1 MMNDFV
7 RELSALPL
15 SVLVTLGLLFVA
27 LVLYAVL
34 GGADYGGGVWD
45 LLASGPRT
53 QEQRRLIESAIGP
66 VWEANH
72 VWLIFMI
79 VLLFTAFPPAFAVLS
94 TALHIPL
101 TLMLLG
107 IVLRGTSFT
116 FRQYDRQDDPV
127 QQRWGRLFAISS
139 VFTPVMLGICI
150 GAISTGGI
158 RVKNGVVTS
167 GFLRPWLGLF
177 PFAVGLFAV
186 VLFAFLAAVYLT
198 LEAEDEALRE
208 DFRRRALGSA
218 GAVGALALGVY
229 LLSHEAAPLVR
240 AGLTQRPWSW
250 LLQIVTGVFA
260 VGAIAALWRRRFHL
274 ARVLAVGQVTLILTG
289 WALAQYPLLVP
300 PDISITQAAAPVSVL
315 RPLLGGTAIGLLILV
330 PSFLYLFRVFKGG
343 TAFGQSNETYVP
355 PKKDF
360 ADTR

>member
-1 MMNDFV
+1 MNDLV
-7 RELSALPL
+7 RELSALPW
-15 SVLVTLGLLFVA
+15 SVLLTLGMLLVA

-45 LLASGPRT
+45 LLASGPRAG
-53 QEQRRLIESAIGP
+53 EQRRLIEGAIGP

-79 VLLFTAFPPAFAVLS
+79 VLLFTAFPHAFAALS

-116 FRQYDRQDDPV
+116 FRQYHRQDDPV

-150 GAISTGGI
+150 GAISTGSI
-158 RVKNGVVTS
+158 RVQDGTVTS

-186 VLFAFLAAVYLT
+186 ALFAFLAAGYLT
-198 LEAEDEALRE
+198 VEATDEALRE
-208 DFRRRALGSA
+208 DFRRRALA
-218 GAVGALALGVY
+218 AAVATGALALTVY
-229 LLSHEAAPLVR
+229 LLSYETAPLVR
-240 AGLTQRPWSW
+240 VGLTHRPWSW
-250 LLQIVTGVFA
+250 PLHIITGLFA
-260 VGAIAALWRRRFHL
+260 LGTIGALWRRRFQL
-274 ARVLAVGQVTLILTG
+274 ARVLAVGQIGLILGG
-289 WALAQYPLLVP
+289 WALSLYPFLVP
-300 PDISITQAAAPVSVL
+300 PDISIIQAAAPLSVL
-315 RPLLGGTAIGLLILV
+315 RPVLWGTALGLLILA

-343 TAFGQSNETYVP
+343 PAFSQT
-355 PKKDF
+355 D
-360 ADTR
+360 